1 MLKHIKNNQISVPII
16 YTSSYNE
23 NNDDEH
29 IGYTVHISEKNL
41 NEFIYKYTA

>member
-1 MLKHIKNNQISVPII
+1 MLKHIKNNQISVP
-16 YTSSYNE
+16 SSYNE